1 MISVINYGL
10 GNIGSILRM
19 IEVCGGNAEVVYTGE
34 EILNAKKLVLPGVGH
49 FDRGMTELK
58 KRGLIV
64 ALTQRVINDKIP
76 ILGICLGMQL
86 FCRNS
91 EEGEENGLGFVKADV
106 IKFNN
111 EHESDLKI
119 PNMGWNHI
127 TVTRENKLLQDQVKK
142 HRFYFV
148 HSYYVVPDR
157 DELTIA
163 TASYGQSF
171 CAAFNDNNIYGVQFH
186 PEKSHK
192 YGMELMKHFI
202 QL

>member
-19 IEVCGGNAEVVYTGE
+19 IEVCGGNAEVVSTGE
-34 EILNAKKLVLPGVGH
+34 QILNAKKLVLPGVGH

-58 KRGLIV
+58 KRGLIS
-64 ALTQRVINDKIP
+64 ALTQRVLDDKTP

-86 FCRNS
+86 FCRSS
-91 EEGEENGLGFVKADV
+91 EEGDEKGLGFVEADV

-127 TVTRENKLLQDQVKK
+127 TVTRENKILKDQGKN

-148 HSYYVVPDR
+148 HSYYVVPESE
-157 DELTIA
+157 ELTIA
-163 TASYGQSF
+163 TATYSQSF
-171 CAAFNDNNIYGVQFH
+171 CAAFRNNNIYGVQFH

-192 YGMELMKHFI
+192 YGMELITRFI